1 MERRSYSLIEIKSAA
16 QVGEERIIEGIATSF
31 ATDRVGD
38 AVDPKGATY
47 TLPLPLLWQHNHD
60 KPVGQVIEATRKGD
74 KIHFKA
80 RIAKVDEPG
89 ILKDRVDE
97 AWQSVKAGLV
107 RAVSIGFR
115 VLGDGAEWSKETGG
129 LLFKAWEWLE
139 LSLVTI
145 PANQEASI
153 DVVRS
158 LDLATRATAALPAAS
173 GNPGQHERQTVAA
186 SGRTSFRTTFEKGQ
200 AMGRYS
206 KQIEQMTAAIA
217 EKSAAVDAILAVT
230 EQGKTLLDG
239 ELEEVDAL
247 NAEIKTLEEN
257 VARLKEAEARAARL
271 ATEAKPDAKSVAAAE
286 EKGVQFG
293 QRQRVE
299 VKRVE
304 KGVNFARIAKCVI
317 AAKGDMARAAQI
329 ASSQYGVSGEF
340 PIVDMLKHYDTLAYL
355 AKDVAERGVD
365 YIKTAVPM
373 GLTTADAYKP
383 LVDAW
388 IASSGEFIELLRA
401 QTIIG
406 RLPGY
411 RSVPFLLPITTQ
423 TAGGSA
429 QWVGEGKLKPVTA
442 LGFGKDSIP
451 LTKVAAII
459 AVSEELASHSSPD
472 VELLIRDALIADV
485 RERLDTDF
493 IDPAKTAVSGVSPA
507 SITNGVTPV
516 PASGATWQHF
526 EVDVNTALGN
536 MAAANI
542 PLDNLVFVLHPSTAL
557 KLSSIKTEFGVKVY
571 PDLTPNGGTLL
582 GYPVVVSSLIP
593 ATPTVGG
600 YPIVI
605 MRYTDIAI
613 AASPAVTVRTSTE
626 ASLILSDAPETDK
639 ATIDPVSMFQTNGI
653 AVLAERF
660 MNWKRLRAGSVQL
673 ITGAQYGPTVPVEV
687 EPEE

>member
-16 QVGEERIIEGIATSF
+16 QVGEERIIEGVATSF

-38 AVDPKGATY
+38 VVDPKGAIY
-47 TLPLPLLWQHNHD
+47 TLPLPLLWQHHHD

-80 RIAKVDEPG
+80 KIAKVDEPG
-89 ILKDRVDE
+89 ALKDRVDE

-115 VLGDGAEWSKETGG
+115 VMEDGAEWMKETGG
-129 LLFKAWEWLE
+129 ILFRAWEWLE

-158 LDLATRATAALPAAS
+158 LDLATRATAAIPAAS
-173 GNPGQHERQTVAA
+173 GNSGQQERKTAAA
-186 SGRTSFRTTFEKGQ
+186 SGRTSFKSTFEKGQ

-206 KQIEQMTAAIA
+206 KQIEALRQSIAQKSAEA
-217 EKSAAVDAILAVT
+217 EKILAVAV
-230 EQGKTLLDG
+230 EEGKTLL
-239 ELEEVDAL
+239 EHEQEEYDAIE
-247 NAEIKTLEEN
+247 AEIKSLEATLK
-257 VARLKEAEARAARL
+257 RLEAAEARAAAL
-271 ATEAKPDAKSVAAAE
+271 ATETKPEVKAAAVAE
-286 EKGVQFG
+286 EKGVHFG

-304 KGVNFARIAKCVI
+304 KGINFARIAKCVI
-317 AAKGDMARAAQI
+317 AAKGDMSRAAQI

-373 GLTTADAYKP
+373 GLTSADAYKP

-542 PLDNLVFVLHPSTAL
+542 PLDNLVFVMHPSTAL

-571 PDLTPNGGTLL
+571 PELTPNGGTLL

-673 ITGAQYGPTVPVEV
+673 ITGAQYGPAVPVD
-687 EPEE
+687 PEE